1 MNINSHECV
10 GIVKEPMQGEYLKDT
25 VRGIFVED
33 ESDAG
38 SKLLYFLD
46 PIAFTRQNPK
56 DSWSSIDT
64 QLTGE
69 T

>member
-1 MNINSHECV
+1 MFYGTGVI
-10 GIVKEPMQGEYLKDT
+10 KEPVNGEYLKDP
-25 VRGIFVED
+25 VRGIFIED
-33 ESDAG
+33 EKDDG
-38 SKLLYFLD
+38 SVLLYFLD

-56 DSWSSIDT
+56 ESWSSIDT